1 MVTQADLMLLLG
13 QGTETQELNML
24 ITIAKKRFVLE
35 HHHKAISQ
43 MTNATGYKKDKWKTY
58 LTVNGKRKEVLRNT
72 EEELYAALYEHYLEL
87 EKKPKTMKEV
97 FEEMKD
103 YKLNA
108 LARSQKTVD
117 EDNRRFGK
125 ISTLLREKSLS
136 EVTDQDIRNWLVK
149 NFLTTKPTPSSLRKQ
164 LQLFSQIFDF
174 GIRNKYCFDNP
185 TRYISVND
193 YIHRCD
199 TSQKRDEERE
209 FSEEEIQQIRT
220 NCLKE
225 AKNPH
230 ALMTLLSIETGMRA
244 GELAALQKSDDLGE
258 YLHVHRQQIK
268 GKNSDG
274 HQIFYDVGYTKDE
287 RFHPHDGRLIPITPE
302 CRKVLDMAK
311 ALPGISEY
319 IFHDKKGS
327 PMQRDSYIQ
336 NLGRRCKR
344 LNINCTHNH
353 AFRVAFNSR
362 LIGLGFS
369 SADRALILGHEVQ
382 TNEAN
387 YSVTDKRHLADL
399 HKKLTGEVAHTGNK
413 NTENF
418 EIKDDQ

>member
-1 MVTQADLMLLLG
+1 MTSHSDLVLLLN
-13 QGTETQELNML
+13 QGTESQELNML
-24 ITIAKKRFVLE
+24 ITIAKKRYVQE
-35 HHHKAISQ
+35 HHHRAISQ

-58 LTVNGKRKEVLRNT
+58 VIVNDKRKEIIRNT
-72 EEELYAALYEHYLEL
+72 EEELYASLYEHYSEL
-87 EKKPKTMKEV
+87 EKKPKTMEDV
-97 FEEMKD
+97 FEKMKD

-117 EDNRRFGK
+117 EDTRRFSK
-125 ISTLLREKSLS
+125 ISTTIRAKSLNDI
-136 EVTDQDIRNWLVK
+136 TDQDIRNWFVK
-149 NFLTTKPTPSSLRKQ
+149 SFLTTKPTPSSLRKQ

-174 GIRNKYCFDNP
+174 GIRNKYCIDNP
-185 TRYISVND
+185 TRYISAND
-193 YIHRCD
+193 YIHLCD
-199 TSQKRDEERE
+199 TSQKKDEEKE

-220 NCLKE
+220 DCLKE

-230 ALMTLLSIETGMRA
+230 ALMTLLSIETGQRA

-268 GKNSDG
+268 GKDKDG
-274 HQIFYDVGYTKDE
+274 HQVFYDVGYTKDE

-302 CRKVLDMAK
+302 CRKVLDMAN
-311 ALPGISEY
+311 ALPGNSEY
-319 IFHDKKGS
+319 IFHNKKGK
-327 PMQRDSYIQ
+327 PIQRDSYIQ

-344 LNINCTHNH
+344 LNIDCTHNH

-362 LIGLGFS
+362 LIKLGFS

-382 TNEAN
+382 TNESH

-399 HKKLTGEVAHTGNK
+399 HKKLTGEEAHTENK
-413 NTENF
+413 KTNTPVING
-418 EIKDDQ
+418 

>member
-311 ALPGISEY
+311 ALPGDSEY
-319 IFHDKKGS
+319 IFHNKKGS
-327 PMQRDSYIQ
+327 PIQRDSYIQ

-344 LNINCTHNH
+344 LKIDCTHNH
-353 AFRVAFNSR
+353 GFRVAFNSR

-382 TNEAN
+382 TNEAH

-399 HKKLTGEVAHTGNK
+399 HKKLTGETPTGNK
-413 NTENF
+413 NTDNSV
-418 EIKDDQ
+418 IKEEQ